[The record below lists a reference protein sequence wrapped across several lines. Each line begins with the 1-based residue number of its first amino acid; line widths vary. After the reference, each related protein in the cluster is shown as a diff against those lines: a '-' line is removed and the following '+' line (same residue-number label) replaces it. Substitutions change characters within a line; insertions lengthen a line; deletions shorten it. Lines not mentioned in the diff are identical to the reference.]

1 MAEAPDPR
9 RLAAERRA
17 ELARN
22 LRYRI
27 TVDGTE
33 YVFRLGDVTARQVR
47 ALREEAGM
55 QVPELV
61 RQVVIEEATWD
72 IDCTAGMI
80 WLARLQAGETVPFAA
95 VLDALRL
102 DQVLVVAEDYDPEP
116 SEDYPD
122 PPR

>member
-116 SEDYPD
+116 AEDYPD